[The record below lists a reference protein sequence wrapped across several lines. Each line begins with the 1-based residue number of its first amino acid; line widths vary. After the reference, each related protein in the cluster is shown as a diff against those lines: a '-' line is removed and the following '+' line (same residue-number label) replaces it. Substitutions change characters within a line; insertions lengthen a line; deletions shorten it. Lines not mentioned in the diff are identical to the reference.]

1 MIEKRIP
8 VAFFVTEMGAE
19 TVRDWL
25 KSLDKPD
32 RVRIGEDLKD
42 LEFGWP
48 VGMPLCRPLG
58 QGLYELRTNLKDR
71 IARLMFGIVDGKLVV
86 VHGFI
91 KKSQTTP
98 AGDLELARKRLK
110 IVREWT

>member
-1 MIEKRIP
+1 MVEKRIP
-8 VAFFVTEMGAE
+8 VAFFVTETGAE
-19 TVRDWL
+19 PVRDWL

-32 RVRIGEDLKD
+32 RARIGEDLMR

-58 QGLYELRTNLKDR
+58 QGLYELRSNLKDR
-71 IARLMFGIVDGKLVV
+71 IARVFFGAVEGKLVA

-91 KKSQTTP
+91 KKTQTTP
-98 AGDLELARKRLK
+98 ADDLALARKRLK
-110 IVREWT
+110 IAKDMT